1 MKKIIYLAVLLICIS
16 ATAAAPPE
24 VSEKVLKAFK
34 ETFTNAENVIWD
46 EQEDQCQASFSQSE
60 IQIRAVYD
68 DDGNLLKTTRSY
80 YEKNLPPNVL
90 ARLKKKYAGKE
101 IFGITEVSTETEI
114 TYYVTLRDAK
124 YFYKV
129 EANAYGNSQ
138 QVEKF
143 KRADI
148 GIKP

>member
-1 MKKIIYLAVLLICIS
+1 MKKIIYLAALLVSTS
-16 ATAAAPPE
+16 ATVATPPE
-24 VSEKVLKAFK
+24 VSEKVLKAFR
-34 ETFTNAENVIWD
+34 ETFIAAENVVWN
-46 EQEDQCQASFSQSE
+46 EQDNQCQAYFNQSE
-60 IQIRAVYD
+60 IQIRAIYD
-68 DDGNLLKTTRSY
+68 DDGNLLKTTRAY
-80 YEKNLPPNVL
+80 YEKDLPPNVL
-90 ARLKKKYAGKE
+90 AKLKKKYAGKE

-129 EANAYGNSQ
+129 EVNAYGNSQ

-148 GIKP
+148 GI

>member
-1 MKKIIYLAVLLICIS
+1 MKKIIYLAVLLISIS

-46 EQEDQCQASFSQSE
+46 EQEDRCQASFIQSE

-80 YEKNLPPNVL
+80 YEKNLAPNVL
-90 ARLKKKYAGKE
+90 AKLKRKYAGKE